1 MYFYSPGL
9 GLVVSCSMTFVVMFL
24 PRARRLALL
33 GPSDIYLVTQ
43 DTLPTRH
50 QDTEYM
56 HQEQLSARTHN
67 YRSHGTWHATR
78 SGYQGMDKKI

>member
-1 MYFYSPGL
+1 MYFNLPGI
-9 GLVVSCSMTFVVMFL
+9 GLEVSCSMTFVVMFL

-33 GPSDIYLVTQ
+33 GPGSDISLDTQ

-50 QDTEYM
+50 QDTQYL
-56 HQEQLSARTHN
+56 HQEHLSARTHN
-67 YRSHGTWHATR
+67 YRAHGA

>member
-67 YRSHGTWHATR
+67 YRSHGIWHDSR
-78 SGYQGMDKKI
+78 SRYQGTDKKI

>member
-9 GLVVSCSMTFVVMFL
+9 GLVLSCSMTFVVMFV
-24 PRARRLALL
+24 PRGRRIAIL
-33 GPSDIYLVTQ
+33 GPSDIYLDTQ

-50 QDTEYM
+50 QDTQYL
-56 HQEQLSARTHN
+56 HQEHLSARTHS
-67 YRSHGTWHATR
+67 YRAHGA